1 MVGPDSLRLL
11 RCRKKPHKTRDS
23 KQDPHGNHWIDSVFF
38 PRAKAGTQHDH
49 HSVDRVSSLAS
60 AMLNNVKSAT
70 NPSSRIILPQQV
82 GNMMMSSKSEV
93 VIDLSRYIV
102 SGQALPRWHHLFK
115 HQLSMMVLSTRPTR
129 RQVGRSQPVTDRE
142 LLLLPSFAP
151 VFYLMQTRGTWFGAR
166 IHQT

>member
-23 KQDPHGNHWIDSVFF
+23 KQDPH
-38 PRAKAGTQHDH
+38 AKAGTQHDH
-49 HSVDRVSSLAS
+49 HSVHRVSSLAS
-60 AMLNNVKSAT
+60 AMSNNVKSTT
-70 NPSSRIILPQQV
+70 NPSSRIILPQHI
-82 GNMMMSSKSEV
+82 GNTMMSSKSEV
-93 VIDLSRYIV
+93 VIDPSRYMV

-129 RQVGRSQPVTDRE
+129 RPVGRSQPVTDRE
-142 LLLLPSFAP
+142 LLLLPSFPLP